1 MKFITDVE
9 FYNLQVSTF
18 LISITILL
26 ITISNLV
33 ITILFSTVLNSIN
46 CSVINGNEVS
56 NQ

>member
-1 MKFITDVE
+1 MKLITDVE

-33 ITILFSTVLNSIN
+33 IKILFSTVLNSIN

-56 NQ
+56 SQ